1 MSFLWPWGLALLAL
15 APLLIW
21 LYFRSLRSAAR
32 AVTMHPDLAL
42 IARAS
47 ETGRR
52 WRRHVPAFIYLGT
65 CTLALFALARPSL
78 PAPEA
83 HPQAA
88 IILALDSSWSMRA
101 TDIEPSRLEAAKE
114 AVYSFL
120 DDVPDNIRVGL
131 VTFGYFA
138 NTVAPPT
145 RDHDLLREAIE
156 ELTLQRGTA
165 IGEALLASVAALPSL
180 EERRAAA
187 DDPKDLATV
196 ILLSDGQN
204 RGGIDPVTALEMI
217 VPEQVTVHT
226 VGVGT
231 DRGGGGDWGPGGY
244 SRGYRFDESTLRRIA
259 ADTGG
264 RYVFVDNASD
274 LNDVYRELGN
284 SLVWRMAPE
293 EATGIF
299 SLAAA
304 LLLLLGIVVAE
315 SQRRVY

>member
-1 MSFLWPWGLALLAL
+1 MSFLWPAGLALLAL
-15 APLLIW
+15 VPLLAW
-21 LYFRSLRSAAR
+21 WYLRGLRPPAM
-32 AVTMHPDLAL
+32 AVTLHPDLAL

-47 ETGRR
+47 EGGRR
-52 WRRHVPAFIYLGT
+52 WRRHLPAAIYLAACALT
-65 CTLALFALARPSL
+65 LFALARPSV
-78 PAPEA
+78 PVPEA

-88 IILALDSSWSMRA
+88 IVLALDSSWSMRA
-101 TDIEPSRLEAAKE
+101 TDIEPSRLEAAKQ

-120 DDVPDNIRVGL
+120 DGVPRNTRVGL

-138 NTVAPPT
+138 STVSPPT
-145 RDHDLLREAIE
+145 QDHELLRQAVE

-180 EERRAAA
+180 DERQAAS
-187 DDPKDLATV
+187 DDPKSLATV

-204 RGGIDPVTALEMI
+204 RGGIPPFTALEMI

-231 DRGGGGDWGPGGY
+231 ERGGDNWGPGTFG
-244 SRGYRFDESTLRRIA
+244 RGYRFDETTLRRIA

-264 RYVFVDNASD
+264 RYVFVDSASA
-274 LNDVYRELGN
+274 LNEVYRDLGS

-293 EATGIF
+293 EATGLF

-304 LLLLLGIVVAE
+304 LLLLTGIVTAE
-315 SQRRVY
+315 WRRRVY